1 MIIDNARRWIGRQE
15 LEHETLPM
23 RALELNGLQTRR
35 DFSTV
40 GFEAGDQTISTTR
53 RAEFV
58 DFEYVTSRPQS
69 STLFTTES
77 ESTPMENQSMRD
89 QLSMDRDNLYQEETF
104 TDHRVG
110 TLQRL
115 TPVTPE
121 GEFDAQRKVRY
132 FGQTQVMSPAGALP
146 INFELEVDSLDAA
159 IDGFAEAAET
169 AVEETIEKI
178 KKLQREAQSS
188 IMVPG
193 QDGGGQFGGMGP
205 GGGIQL

>member
-1 MIIDNARRWIGRQE
+1 
-15 LEHETLPM
+15 
-23 RALELNGLQTRR
+23 
-35 DFSTV
+35 
-40 GFEAGDQTISTTR
+40 
-53 RAEFV
+53 
-58 DFEYVTSRPQS
+58 
-69 STLFTTES
+69 
-77 ESTPMENQSMRD
+77 MENQSMRD
-89 QLSMDRDNLYQEETF
+89 QLSMDRDNLYREETF

-115 TPVTPE
+115 IPVTPDGDRDTE
-121 GEFDAQRKVRY
+121 RTVRY

-146 INFELEVDSLDAA
+146 INFELEVDSLGAA

-193 QDGGGQFGGMGP
+193 QDGGGGQFGGMGP